1 MLKLIVI
8 LLSLYALYCVLPPL
22 IDTIIYS
29 IGGVESNAK
38 HADESLHRY
47 IKYMNLDN
55 GCFVGDGRFP
65 NYRNIHHVFIDPT
78 NGGCGSC
85 IYNKLDPNSDG
96 VLPDWQR
103 KLMAHGMNNGYASP
117 PLDNDKYAC

>member
-1 MLKLIVI
+1 MLKLIII
-8 LLSLYALYCVLPPL
+8 LLSLYALYCVFSHL

-29 IGGVESNAK
+29 IGGASPNVE
-38 HADESLHRY
+38 ESLHRY

-65 NYRNIHHVFIDPT
+65 NYRNIHYVFIDPT
-78 NGGCGSC
+78 NGGRGSC

-117 PLDNDKYAC
+117 PLDSDKYRDLC